1 MFNTFK
7 KSKRKERPKYIVTA
21 LLILI
26 FTIMTMAGCGL
37 GKETTPPPNQGET
50 EPDGT
55 TEATKKEDGGGE
67 TAGQEESDAGKFPAY
82 TFAFDTLHYK
92 GYNVVDDVLEDHE
105 YVIPAGTAT
114 TLKTVLDGY
123 NAVYMVPVLSG
134 QSIEVNSISLEGSLL
149 KIDFTRSIYGNYGSG
164 TELYLLENLFRG
176 YFENVPEVEEIT
188 ITVDGKAYE
197 TGHIVYEPDQVISR
211 DEVMS
216 EG

>member
-67 TAGQEESDAGKFPAY
+67 ATGQEESDAGKFPAY
-82 TFAFDTLHYK
+82 TFASDTLHYK

-105 YVIPAGTAT
+105 YVIQAGTAT